1 MRNIIFNP
9 RKDREEITKLK
20 MKTENLEAKLS
31 NSPTKSNEKMATELK
46 SKISKLKSEVR
57 LASKPQKS
65 DISIELRFWLRY
77 VKGFKIF

>member
-1 MRNIIFNP
+1 M
-9 RKDREEITKLK
+9 EA
-20 MKTENLEAKLS
+20 ENLEAKLS